1 MRTCSQVYLVKLC
14 SRIAENESFV
24 LVTGIEYGPLGPDN
38 CWKGGKN
45 AFNSSGGS
53 VISRVTWNRAEVILT
68 SPPPSSI
75 SCGFQD
81 TFCGVWNGQDFSSF
95 LFFLAFVSFFTIFV
109 VARAFYFIANDRGL
123 WKEAET
129 VCDSGIHG
137 LEHYTSWIKGD

>member
-14 SRIAENESFV
+14 SRIVENESFV
-24 LVTGIEYGPLGPDN
+24 LVNGIEYGPLGPGN

-45 AFNSSGGS
+45 AFNGRQRGIF

-75 SCGFQD
+75 SCGFQG

-95 LFFLAFVSFFTIFV
+95 LFFF
-109 VARAFYFIANDRGL
+109 
-123 WKEAET
+123 
-129 VCDSGIHG
+129 
-137 LEHYTSWIKGD
+137 